1 MKNKV
6 EITPAEIQDLT
17 FDKILTQNGK
27 MRKTSKENKIR
38 LYNFGITAY
47 KSHSTGRITCP
58 FAKECVKFCYASK
71 GSYIWNNTK
80 KAYERRYLLTRD
92 SDLFKAK
99 LLESIKRRKAS
110 HIRIHD
116 SGDFYNHTYIRDWFE
131 IINQFPDVLFYAYTK
146 SKKLFDPIKGLIPKN
161 LILIYSLGSKND
173 NLIDLNKDRHAK
185 IFNSLDQLKNE
196 GYINAS
202 DNDLLAITEN
212 KKVGLLIH

>member
-1 MKNKV
+1 MKKV
-6 EITPAEIQDLT
+6 QITTAEIKELT
-17 FDKILTQNGK
+17 FDKILTQNAK
-27 MRKTSKENKIR
+27 MKKTSKENKIR

-80 KAYERRYLLTRD
+80 KAYERRYLLSLE
-92 SDLFKAK
+92 SDLFKSK
-99 LLESIKRRKAS
+99 LIESIKRRKAS

-116 SGDFYNHTYIRDWFE
+116 SGDFYNHRYIRDWFE
-131 IINQFPDVLFYAYTK
+131 IINTFPEVVFYAYTK

-173 NLIDLNKDRHAK
+173 NLISKSSERHAK
-185 IFNSLDQLKNE
+185 IFNNENDLIKE
-196 GYINAS
+196 GYVNAS
-202 DNDLLAITEN
+202 ENDLLAIGEN